1 VSKELTIWRK
11 ALHIERQPVKE
22 LVVKQAA
29 RLPAVTTAKA
39 EVISSGAG
47 DVIDLPRICAVHDK
61 PYAARYVRGNDGVFR
76 HAQTIRVTETL
87 GEQYTGNGI
96 GLSSK
101 YWQEESC
108 PWCGAHGSG
117 SIQCGRCRY
126 EICHGKTQGKFF
138 RCRNSCGSSGNI
150 VSEDRTQEG
159 FKPSLRGPGGY
170 AAG

>member
-1 VSKELTIWRK
+1 MSKELTIWRK
-11 ALHIERQPVKE
+11 ALNMDLQPVKE
-22 LVVKQAA
+22 LA
-29 RLPAVTTAKA
+29 RPSPMSTAKVG
-39 EVISSGAG
+39 VISPGAG

-76 HAQTIRVTETL
+76 HAQTIRITETL
-87 GEQYTGNGI
+87 GDQYSGNGI

-108 PWCGAHGSG
+108 PWCGGHGAG
-117 SIQCGRCRY
+117 GIRCGRCRY
-126 EICHGKTQGKFF
+126 EICYGKTQGRFF
-138 RCRNSCGSSGNI
+138 RCRSSCGSSGNI

-159 FKPSLRGPGGY
+159 LRPSLQGPSGY